1 MLCNLYYYQ
10 YTIKRILIGRNT
22 MQFLSRIEEILLLAI
37 WKLENNAY
45 GITIREQVEK
55 DTGMKWLSGAI
66 YGPLSRLRKN
76 GYVKATIG
84 DNASDK
90 RGRPR
95 IYYTLTPVGKE
106 KLQAIQMLNRVMW
119 ANVSEVK

>member
-1 MLCNLYYYQ
+1 
-10 YTIKRILIGRNT
+10 

-37 WKLENNAY
+37 WKLGEKAY
-45 GITIREQVEK
+45 GISIREQVEK
-55 DTGMKWLSGAI
+55 DTGVKWLSGAI

-76 GYVKATIG
+76 GYVKTAIA
-84 DNASDK
+84 DNAADQ

-106 KLQAIQMLNRVMW
+106 KLQAIQLLNKVMW
-119 ANVSEVK
+119 ANVLDVK

>member
-1 MLCNLYYYQ
+1 
-10 YTIKRILIGRNT
+10 

-45 GITIREQVEK
+45 GIAIREQVEK
-55 DTGMKWLSGAI
+55 DTGVKWLSGAI

-76 GYVKATIG
+76 GYVKTAIA
-84 DNASDK
+84 DNAADQ

-95 IYYTLTPVGKE
+95 IYYTLTRVGKE
-106 KLQAIQMLNRVMW
+106 KLKAIQLLNKVMW
-119 ANVSEVK
+119 ANVLDVK

>member
-1 MLCNLYYYQ
+1 
-10 YTIKRILIGRNT
+10 

-37 WKLENNAY
+37 WKLGDNAY

-55 DTGMKWLSGAI
+55 DTGVKWLSGAI

-76 GYVKATIG
+76 GYVKSSSSE
-84 DNASDK
+84 NAADQ

-95 IYYTLTPVGKE
+95 IYYQLTPVGKE

-119 ANVSEVK
+119 DDVPEVK